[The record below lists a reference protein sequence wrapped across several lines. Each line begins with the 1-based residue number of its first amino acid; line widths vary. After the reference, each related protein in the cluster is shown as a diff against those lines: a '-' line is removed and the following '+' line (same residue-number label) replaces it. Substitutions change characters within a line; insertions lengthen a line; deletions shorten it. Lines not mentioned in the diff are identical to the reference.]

1 MRKDLFLAIAGFVFL
16 MGCGDTGN
24 PPANNAAAPKW
35 KAPYNLALTN
45 QTRETSRTGVTLPAI
60 GYTVT
65 TKEWERRAALVI
77 KFDASGAK
85 KPQPGGD
92 RLIMEP
98 VDIPGSGG
106 NLPSDYMNSADKQLA
121 KMLSDRCMN
130 GTVKINMAIAR
141 SSIRPNAE
149 DAEINSKLLSD
160 WLPAE
165 VVFKNPHP
173 KC

>member
-1 MRKDLFLAIAGFVFL
+1 MRKGLFLAIAGFAL
-16 MGCGDTGN
+16 LTGCGDMGN
-24 PPANNAAAPKW
+24 PPTNQAAAPKF
-35 KAPYNLALTN
+35 KAPYHLALTN
-45 QTRETSRTGVTLPAI
+45 EAREPGKTGVTLPAI
-60 GYTVT
+60 GYTVA
-65 TKEWERRAALVI
+65 TKDWERRAALVI
-77 KFDASGAK
+77 RFDASGAT

-92 RLIMEP
+92 RLIMQP
-98 VDIPGSGG
+98 VDIPGSGA
-106 NLPSDYMNSADKQLA
+106 NLHSDYMNSADKQLA

-130 GTVKINMAIAR
+130 GTVKINLAIVR

>member
-1 MRKDLFLAIAGFVFL
+1 MRRDLFLAIAGFVIL
-16 MGCGDTGN
+16 MGCGGTGN
-24 PPANNAAAPKW
+24 PPTNDTATPKW
-35 KAPYNLALTN
+35 KAPYRLALTD
-45 QTRETSRTGVTLPAI
+45 QTRETSKTGVTLPAI
-60 GYTVT
+60 GYTVA
-65 TKEWERRAALVI
+65 TKDWERRAALVVR
-77 KFDASGAK
+77 FDASGAM

-92 RLIMEP
+92 RLIMAP

-106 NLPSDYMNSADKQLA
+106 NFPSEYMTSADKQLA
-121 KMLSDRCMN
+121 KMFADRCMN
-130 GTVKINMAIAR
+130 GTVKINLAIVR